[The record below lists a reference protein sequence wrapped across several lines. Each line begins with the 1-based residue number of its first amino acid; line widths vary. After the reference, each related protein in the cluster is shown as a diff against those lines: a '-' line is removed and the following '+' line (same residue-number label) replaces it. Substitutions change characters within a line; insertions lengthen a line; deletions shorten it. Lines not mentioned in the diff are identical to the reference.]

1 MGLQIAASAV
11 AGILLFFFTG
21 ACIVLLLV
29 RWNREKD
36 YSSTPLKN
44 EET

>member
-1 MGLQIAASAV
+1 MGLQIAASAL
-11 AGILLFFFTG
+11 AGVLLFFFTG

-29 RWNREKD
+29 RWNRERD
-36 YSSTPLKN
+36 YSSSNLKN